1 MHLHGDEIER
11 YRTRNLPQ
19 PTLAAID
26 AHISNCLYCSR
37 SLAEV
42 AASTVQWERRGW
54 LARLVRVDE
63 PVAAPFGTIA
73 EASEAKAA

>member
-1 MHLHGDEIER
+1 MHLHGDQIER
-11 YRTRNLPQ
+11 YRTRELPQ
-19 PTLAAID
+19 STLAAID
-26 AHISNCLYCSR
+26 AHISSCLYCSR

-54 LARLVRVDE
+54 LARLVRVEE
-63 PVAAPFGTIA
+63 PVAAPFSASA

>member
-1 MHLHGDEIER
+1 MHLHRDEIER
-11 YRTRNLPQ
+11 YRTRDLPQ

-42 AASTVQWERRGW
+42 AASTV
-54 LARLVRVDE
+54 ARLVRVDE
-63 PVAAPFGTIA
+63 PVAAPFGTSA